1 MFHYGVTSHG
11 PAACTVGR
19 RSRHVLR
26 GLRSILDPHFE
37 VVGIVEN
44 GQKLVADAERLQPDV
59 VVADVSMPLLNGIG
73 ATRKLQK
80 MKRPPKI
87 VFLTMHADATFA
99 TEAFRAGAS
108 GYVLK
113 SSPASEIVTAVQEAI
128 RGRMHISSVIAGGVL
143 GGLMEDQ
150 ANTKRRAELTSRQKE
165 ILQLI
170 AEGKSPKE
178 IAAILNVSPRTIEFH
193 KYRIMETVGVR
204 TVAELIPCSCL
215 CMRDILRSKIESR
228 SCSAAAQPRKLSSME

>member
-1 MFHYGVTSHG
+1 MVRPRVLLGDDHVMF
-11 PAACTVGR
+11 CE
-19 RSRHVLR
+19 

-73 ATRKLQK
+73 AARKLQK

-204 TVAELIPCSCL
+204 TVAELTRYAVTHGIV
-215 CMRDILRSKIESR
+215 
-228 SCSAAAQPRKLSSME
+228 

>member
-1 MFHYGVTSHG
+1 MARPRVLLGDDHVMF
-11 PAACTVGR
+11 CE
-19 RSRHVLR
+19 
-26 GLRSILDPHFE
+26 GLRSILEPHFE

-44 GQKLVADAERLQPDV
+44 GQELVAAAERLQPDV

-73 ATRKLQK
+73 AARKLQK

-87 VFLTMHADATFA
+87 VFLTMHADATYA

-113 SSPASEIVTAVQEAI
+113 SSPASEIVTAIQESI
-128 RGRMHISSVIAGGVL
+128 QGRTHISAVVAGGVL
-143 GGLMEDQ
+143 GGLMESRTDQ
-150 ANTKRRAELTSRQKE
+150 KERAAELTPRQKE

-178 IAAILNVSPRTIEFH
+178 IAVVLNVSPRTVEFH
-193 KYRIMETVGVR
+193 KYRIMEATGVR
-204 TVAELIPCSCL
+204 TIAELTRYAVNHGIV
-215 CMRDILRSKIESR
+215 
-228 SCSAAAQPRKLSSME
+228 

>member
-1 MFHYGVTSHG
+1 MARPRVLLGDDHVMF
-11 PAACTVGR
+11 CE
-19 RSRHVLR
+19 
-26 GLRSILDPHFE
+26 GLRSILEPHFE

-44 GQKLVADAERLQPDV
+44 GQELVAAAERLRPDV

-73 ATRKLQK
+73 AARKLQK

-87 VFLTMHADATFA
+87 VFLTMHADATYA

-113 SSPASEIVTAVQEAI
+113 SSPASEIVTAIQESI
-128 RGRMHISSVIAGGVL
+128 QGRTHISAVVAGGVL
-143 GGLMEDQ
+143 GGLMESRTDQ
-150 ANTKRRAELTSRQKE
+150 KERAAELTPRQKE

-178 IAAILNVSPRTIEFH
+178 IAVVLNVSPRTVEFH
-193 KYRIMETVGVR
+193 KYRIMEATGVR
-204 TVAELIPCSCL
+204 TIAELTRYAVNHGIV
-215 CMRDILRSKIESR
+215 
-228 SCSAAAQPRKLSSME
+228 

>member
-1 MFHYGVTSHG
+1 MARPRVLLGDDHLMF
-11 PAACTVGR
+11 CE
-19 RSRHVLR
+19 
-26 GLRSILDPHFE
+26 GLRSILEPHFD

-44 GQKLVADAERLQPDV
+44 GQRLVAAVEQLQPDV

-73 ATRKLQK
+73 AARRLQK

-99 TEAFRAGAS
+99 GEAFRAGAS

-113 SSPASEIVTAVQEAI
+113 SSPGGEIVTAIQEAL
-128 RGRMHISSVIAGGVL
+128 RGQVHISPVVAGGVL
-143 GGLMEDQ
+143 EGLRESPVDQ
-150 ANTKRRAELTSRQKE
+150 KKNPSELTARQKE

-193 KYRIMETVGVR
+193 KYRIMEVIGVR
-204 TVAELIPCSCL
+204 TVAELTRYAVTHGIV
-215 CMRDILRSKIESR
+215 
-228 SCSAAAQPRKLSSME
+228 

>member
-1 MFHYGVTSHG
+1 MGRPRVLLGDDHVMF
-11 PAACTVGR
+11 CE
-19 RSRHVLR
+19 
-26 GLRSILDPHFE
+26 GLRSILEPHFE

-44 GQKLVADAERLQPDV
+44 GQELVVTAGRLQPDV

-73 ATRKLQK
+73 AARKLQK

-113 SSPASEIVTAVQEAI
+113 SSPGGEIVTAIQEAI
-128 RGRMHISSVIAGGVL
+128 QGRTHISAAVAGGVL
-143 GGLMEDQ
+143 SGLMESRTDQ
-150 ANTKRRAELTSRQKE
+150 KKRAGELTPRQKE

-170 AEGKSPKE
+170 AEGKATKE
-178 IAAILNVSPRTIEFH
+178 IAAILNVSPRTVEFH
-193 KYRIMETVGVR
+193 KYRIMETIGIR
-204 TVAELIPCSCL
+204 TIAELTQYAVNHGIV
-215 CMRDILRSKIESR
+215 
-228 SCSAAAQPRKLSSME
+228 

>member
-1 MFHYGVTSHG
+1 MPRPRVLLGDDHVMF
-11 PAACTVGR
+11 CE
-19 RSRHVLR
+19 
-26 GLRSILDPHFE
+26 GLRSMFEAHFD

-44 GQKLVADAERLQPDV
+44 GQRLVAEAERLQPDV

-73 ATRKLQK
+73 AARKVQK

-99 TEAFRAGAS
+99 TEAFQAGAS

-113 SSPASEIVTAVQEAI
+113 SSPVSEIVTAIQEAI
-128 RGRMHISSVIAGGVL
+128 GGRMHISSVIAGGL
-143 GGLMEDQ
+143 LCGLMEGQ
-150 ANTKRRAELTSRQKE
+150 ASKKRGAELTSRQKE

-178 IAAILNVSPRTIEFH
+178 IAAVLDVSPRTIEFH
-193 KYRIMETVGVR
+193 KYRIMETLGVR
-204 TVAELIPCSCL
+204 TIAELTRYAMSHAI
-215 CMRDILRSKIESR
+215 
-228 SCSAAAQPRKLSSME
+228 A

>member
-1 MFHYGVTSHG
+1 MARPRVLLGDDHVMF
-11 PAACTVGR
+11 CE
-19 RSRHVLR
+19 
-26 GLRSILDPHFE
+26 GLRSIFEPHFD

-44 GQKLVADAERLQPDV
+44 GQKLVADAERLQPDI

-73 ATRKLQK
+73 AARKLQK

-128 RGRMHISSVIAGGVL
+128 RGRTHISSVIAGSVL
-143 GGLMEDQ
+143 GSLMEGRE
-150 ANTKRRAELTSRQKE
+150 NRKSGAELTSRQKE

-193 KYRIMETVGVR
+193 KYRIMETLGVR
-204 TVAELIPCSCL
+204 TAAELTRYAMTHGIV
-215 CMRDILRSKIESR
+215 
-228 SCSAAAQPRKLSSME
+228 